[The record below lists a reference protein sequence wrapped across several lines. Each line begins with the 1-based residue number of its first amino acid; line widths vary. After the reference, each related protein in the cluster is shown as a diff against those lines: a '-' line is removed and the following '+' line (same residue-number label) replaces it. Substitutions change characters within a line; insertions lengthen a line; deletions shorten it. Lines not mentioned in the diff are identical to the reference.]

1 MQSFWILISA
11 LLATLSY
18 ALMKLTP
25 QYAFHELFF
34 MRAVFLVI
42 VVFALLLVRRVS
54 LKTTHPFLQA
64 ARIFFAIV
72 ALNCNIV
79 VTQHIPL
86 STAQTLAFTSPLFVG
101 VMLVLASLWKKTP
114 VNWAMVGTLLL
125 GFGGVDLMLRP
136 SFADTGFFYPT
147 LGLLAGFSSA
157 CGSLILT
164 RLGRGG
170 EPILRTVFYLA
181 MGSLLFSGGVVALY
195 PLSDLKELFLEP
207 ILLLMGLCTAGAQLA
222 QTQAWGKG
230 HTLLCENLQFST
242 IFFGAFLGWLL
253 FAEVLDWVSYVGISI
268 VFTAAILA
276 TMIKLQSKRA

>member
-181 MGSLLFSGGVVALY
+181 MGSLLFSGGAPAVQ
-195 PLSDLKELFLEP
+195 SP
-207 ILLLMGLCTAGAQLA
+207 IKRRIG
-222 QTQAWGKG
+222 
-230 HTLLCENLQFST
+230 
-242 IFFGAFLGWLL
+242 
-253 FAEVLDWVSYVGISI
+253 
-268 VFTAAILA
+268 
-276 TMIKLQSKRA
+276 SKKSSLRSERG

>member
-34 MRAVFLVI
+34 MRAVFLAI

-101 VMLVLASLWKKTP
+101 FMLVLASLWKKTP

-136 SFADTGFFYPT
+136 SFADTGFFYPA

-181 MGSLLFSGGVVALY
+181 MGSLLFSGGAVALY

-207 ILLLMGLCTAGAQLA
+207 TLLLMGLCTAGAQLA

-230 HTLLCENLQFST
+230 HTLLCANLQFST

-276 TMIKLQSKRA
+276 TMIKLQSKRV

>member
-1 MQSFWILISA
+1 
-11 LLATLSY
+11 
-18 ALMKLTP
+18 
-25 QYAFHELFF
+25 

-181 MGSLLFSGGVVALY
+181 MGSLLFSGGAVALY

>member
-34 MRAVFLVI
+34 MRAVFLAI

-54 LKTTHPFLQA
+54 LKTTHPLLQA

-101 VMLVLASLWKKTP
+101 FMLVLASLWKKTP

-136 SFADTGFFYPT
+136 SFADTGFVYPA

-181 MGSLLFSGGVVALY
+181 MGSLLFSGGAVFLY

-207 ILLLMGLCTAGAQLA
+207 TLLLMGLCTAGAQLA

-230 HTLLCENLQFST
+230 HTLLCANLQFST